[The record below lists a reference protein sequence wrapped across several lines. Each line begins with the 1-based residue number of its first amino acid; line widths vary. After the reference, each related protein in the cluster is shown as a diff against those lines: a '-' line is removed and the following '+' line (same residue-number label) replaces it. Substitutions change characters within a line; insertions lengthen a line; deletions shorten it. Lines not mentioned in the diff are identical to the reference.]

1 MLVICCE
8 ICVYKATSFYLIL
21 ISNLIPQVVTRFVP
35 TFYIVSFCIFKYV
48 YLHFLDTS
56 YFKVTKLR
64 IIIFKINTI
73 LKEKMILNLLMKEFC
88 INLIIYRSIWYNF
101 QGKSR
106 RESCNVMLHVPKQF
120 SWYETKPRFVLNN
133 KLHEEI
139 FWSPD
144 IPSHFSNRTQDVKYW
159 FHYE

>member
-1 MLVICCE
+1 MICCE
-8 ICVYKATSFYLIL
+8 ICVCKATSFYLIL

-56 YFKVTKLR
+56 Y
-64 IIIFKINTI
+64 IS
-73 LKEKMILNLLMKEFC
+73 NLLMKEFC